1 MAISCRKSKT
11 NHHSRRVGDLL
22 WIAHARPLVENMR
35 DLVVRRVAAN
45 PVLGA
50 RAESTFSC
58 PACNCTTHWES
69 RFVYN
74 PAAVLHRGAV
84 HLLYRAQDARLT
96 SRIGLA
102 VASDGVH
109 FERRSPAEP
118 VFYPDASASSRRLE
132 WDGGIEDPRVVERAP
147 ADGGGFL
154 MTYTAWNKMVARLC
168 IATSP
173 NLLAWSRHGPAFA
186 GTAYE
191 DAWSKSG
198 AIVARAAAGGRVI
211 AERVQGRFWMY
222 WGEHHVHLATSPDL
236 IRWTPL
242 LDAAAP
248 LGEGYRGAPYNRP
261 TPGLATPLRVLS
273 PRATLFDSALC
284 EHGCTR

>member
-1 MAISCRKSKT
+1 
-11 NHHSRRVGDLL
+11 
-22 WIAHARPLVENMR
+22 
-35 DLVVRRVAAN
+35 
-45 PVLGA
+45 
-50 RAESTFSC
+50 
-58 PACNCTTHWES
+58 
-69 RFVYN
+69 
-74 PAAVLHRGAV
+74 
-84 HLLYRAQDARLT
+84 
-96 SRIGLA
+96 
-102 VASDGVH
+102 
-109 FERRSPAEP
+109 
-118 VFYPDASASSRRLE
+118 
-132 WDGGIEDPRVVERAP
+132 
-147 ADGGGFL
+147 

-261 TPGLATPLRVLS
+261 TPGLADAAPSAFSTRNTLRLCAVRARLHALKS
-273 PRATLFDSALC
+273 GARVQRHWPWLFQPQPGLATFPRRRS
-284 EHGCTR
+284 EEEV